1 MDNKWRAKMGYLIGI
16 DAGTSRV
23 KAVLFD
29 LEGYEVKLAYRDNEP
44 LLVANG
50 GVEQDMN
57 VLWKKVLDCLVEVT
71 ANLEAKDVLGISI
84 TGQGEGIWLVDGE
97 GKPVSNAYLW
107 NDGRSKDVVSD
118 MLHNENGLYDE
129 TYKFTGTQPFPGTAL
144 SHLLWAKKHR
154 PEVLEKAKNFFF
166 CKDWIRY
173 NLTGKIAMDYSDTAT
188 SLMDINKLE
197 FSREFFKNL
206 GIEEAM
212 DLMSEVKKSYEVAGT
227 LTKEIADILGLSEDT
242 PVGVGAIDVIASSV
256 GVGAI
261 NSGDTSTILGTTCA
275 TVLVTDTIKSGYGTS
290 RFEVHGR
297 DGLYVNLQP
306 TMSGTPNIDWVLN
319 NISNVK
325 NYKEIDAEMEKMPP
339 VPKGVIYHPY
349 ISTSGER
356 SPFYSPNAR
365 ASFFGL
371 NNYVTRME
379 MVKAVY
385 EGIAFSIKDCLEES
399 LTEEKG
405 IIYLAGGGAESPVW
419 AQIISDVTGRNVEV
433 SEGNEFA
440 AKGVAMMLGVTL
452 GIYDSFEDA
461 KKRTCRS
468 KASYEP
474 KLENTKIYDKYY
486 ELYRNSREVYE
497 ELWNKRSAILSEIG
511 NEVY

>member
-1 MDNKWRAKMGYLIGI
+1 MGYLIGI

-29 LEGYEVKLAYRDNEP
+29 LDGYEVKSAYRDNEP
-44 LLVANG
+44 VLVANG

-57 VLWKKVLDCLVEVT
+57 VLWEKVLDCLVEVT
-71 ANLEAKDVLGISI
+71 ANLEAEDVLGISI
-84 TGQGEGIWLVDGE
+84 TGQGEGIWLIDEDGE
-97 GKPVSNAYLW
+97 PVSNAYLW
-107 NDGRSKDVVSD
+107 NDGRSKDVVDDLIQSKND
-118 MLHNENGLYDE
+118 LYDKA
-129 TYKFTGTQPFPGTAL
+129 YKFTGTQPFPGTAL
-144 SHLLWAKKHR
+144 SHLMWAKKHR
-154 PEVLEKAKNFFF
+154 PEVLEKAKNLLF
-166 CKDWIRY
+166 CKDWIRFK
-173 NLTGKIAMDYSDTAT
+173 LTGEVAMEYSDSAT
-188 SLMDINKLE
+188 SLMDINNLE
-197 FSREFFKNL
+197 FSRKFFAEL
-206 GIEEAM
+206 GIEEVA
-212 DLMSEVKKSYEVAGT
+212 DLMSEVKKSYEIAGT
-227 LTKEIADILGLSEDT
+227 VTKEIAHKLGISENT

-275 TVLVTDTIKSGYGTS
+275 TVIVTDTINPGHGTS

-319 NISNVK
+319 NISNIK
-325 NYKEIDAEMEKMPP
+325 SYKEIDAELAKMPP

-356 SPFYSPNAR
+356 SPFYCPNAR
-365 ASFFGL
+365 ANFFGL
-371 NNYVTRME
+371 NNYVSRME

-385 EGIAFSIKDCLEES
+385 EGIAFSIKDCLEGS
-399 LTEEKG
+399 LTTEEG
-405 IIYLAGGGAESPVW
+405 TIYLAGGGADSPVW

-461 KKRTCRS
+461 KNRTCRS
-468 KASYEP
+468 KASYKP
-474 KLENTKIYDKYY
+474 IAENTEQYAKYF
-486 ELYRNSREVYE
+486 ELYHEARVNFEN
-497 ELWNKRSAILSEIG
+497 LWNKRSSILNQIG
-511 NEVY
+511 KEVY